1 MFSIEITKLYNSIA
15 LTNRFFRYL
24 IPVLV
29 LLLSFS
35 PLFAQDFD
43 MDWYRKALVVDPH
56 SDAILSHI
64 RGRNL
69 EKRSDKG
76 HVDFIRLAE
85 GGVDVQFFALWPSPK
100 YKPDGMFKHTVMLL
114 DSLQAVVSR
123 NPDKIRLCR
132 TPEEIEKR
140 LLEVRKIF
148 PQIYADIYKNG
159 DAIQWVPG
167 AGEKENHTEW
177 VNLLKKIHNAGK
189 NLILYPR
196 NSDELKLF
204 HKEFGPEGIAYQ
216 INFKNLKELEEVEEW
231 LKRSI

>member
-1 MFSIEITKLYNSIA
+1 MRDTQKI
-15 LTNRFFRYL
+15 L
-24 IPVLV
+24 ILHVKKFHTHPDCIR
-29 LLLSFS
+29 
-35 PLFAQDFD
+35 A
-43 MDWYRKALVVDPH
+43 
-56 SDAILSHI
+56 I
-64 RGRNL
+64 RGSSEL
-69 EKRSDKG
+69 CMDL
-76 HVDFIRLAE
+76 I
-85 GGVDVQFFALWPSPK
+85 
-100 YKPDGMFKHTVMLL
+100 
-114 DSLQAVVSR
+114 DS
-123 NPDKIRLCR
+123 
-132 TPEEIEKR
+132 PEEIEKR

>member
-132 TPEEIEKR
+132 TPEEIENTVAKG
-140 LLEVRKIF
+140 KICAC
-148 PQIYADIYKNG
+148 IGIEG
-159 DAIQWVPG
+159 GTAIEG
-167 AGEKENHTEW
+167 S
-177 VNLLKKIHNAGK
+177 L
-189 NLILYPR
+189 
-196 NSDELKLF
+196 DKLQ
-204 HKEFGPEGIAYQ
+204 Y
-216 INFKNLKELEEVEEW
+216 
-231 LKRSI
+231 